1 MEISDDNAHDLT
13 QAFRRLVKAGWL
25 KSSGH
30 GHGTV
35 YHRPEQALPTP
46 EQVFGEALPIIDESS
61 EHLEESSAHLRDSS
75 AHSNRAEEGW
85 LIVSGI
91 ANPLIDDLQLLTS
104 EVKQELAAK
113 ANEVQSRKKSRKLK
127 WRELFFRCAKA
138 IT

>member
-1 MEISDDNAHDLT
+1 M
-13 QAFRRLVKAGWL
+13 
-25 KSSGH
+25 
-30 GHGTV
+30 
-35 YHRPEQALPTP
+35 
-46 EQVFGEALPIIDESS
+46 PIIDESS
-61 EHLEESSAHLRDSS
+61 EHLEESSAHLKGSSAHLRDSS